1 MKKISGFE
9 NNLRLG
15 DLVELYLCAR
25 APLECVNANN
35 KGRERRALDQPG
47 SLIRGAATAG
57 QRESA
62 GSACNTRYACL
73 CQRIEKLDQRQDIVA
88 RLHVASLMTD
98 CRPIL
103 PATTESEFSPFAASN
118 EIVVVTLHWPIR
130 YRTKRSEASLG
141 SSRYRLRS
149 LLSFAR
155 SREHGENERS
165 LSTCRGISDKPVET
179 SKLSTAKIC
188 SAAYYGKLI
197 GKLSELHHGVSGEVY
212 AVDGRTLFIK
222 DFTYDGEAPT
232 AYFYVGTSK
241 SPNGNGIRLRDERG
255 SSSTLK
261 RYRRRDITLTLP
273 DGKTLSN
280 VKWFAVWCDEF
291 SVNFG
296 DVRIPRNFDY
306 PKPQKL
312 AALNGVHGVSSEPIV
327 VVDAQT
333 LLIPSFSYD
342 GEAPDAKFWVGAGP
356 APSPQGIRVPDEN
369 GKEQPLRRYD
379 RKAIVLTLPG
389 DLTIH
394 QIGHFGVWCEAF
406 TVDFGHVQIPQN
418 LNVPPSLKMLG
429 VSPQNVH
436 RGGQGQTLG
445 LANLYELSASASSS
459 SSPATVAPSPSP
471 SFANALLTQRQYQQR
486 PTTYRPIARREDQV
500 QVVQAIDYRIPKSL
514 QTQEPLAQQ
523 PRRLQTA
530 GRSAATVQY
539 GDDVTSS
546 EQQYRPDEDQ
556 PSATEP
562 AERSAKRGQATSR
575 ESETQPNSYARLRFQ
590 GDRRSKLNCEVLED
604 RLAFEVRWAV
614 AGDSIVAQLVG
625 KLDDGQYMAFGLSAN
640 PERSSM
646 VGGDVVVAWV
656 DKQTLQGYAVDYF
669 LDAKSQ
675 CSGGRGSCPDTRIQ
689 ENTNSIRLLNAA
701 LVDGYSIVTYQ
712 RPLKTNDEL
721 DHQILTNGSQAIIW
735 AIGPL
740 NERQEVSFHSDY
752 LKTDRLIDFG
762 RPPVWNCPVPDHEH
776 SQIFADNGND
786 NKATDDQVFHHVWP
800 QRMQLAATT
809 RRPQRLAT
817 PAPAPKNDA
826 WEIPPIQCYEPDDG
840 VLYAQMGPT
849 GGKHGYPAITG
860 HVGWGISWY
869 INGLLIPE
877 INVVRGKKYRFVVEG
892 GENPD
897 TPARYH
903 PFYIT
908 DDPVGGYQ
916 HKTPEEKAKV
926 KIFAGA
932 QRQRGVYRPTG
943 VGRLCNWVP
952 DQNQP
957 LADEFS
963 SFGAYQRTLTLECD
977 HGMPGIV
984 EWTPDENTP
993 DTVYYQCFTHR
1004 YLGWKINVH
1013 DSCDAS
1019 EAAGSENYEVYADPK
1034 SQRPYASEDLEDSPS
1049 IRVSSKVTPTAEF
1062 LQQTQH
1068 PHQHPHGEHG
1078 LRYSYHPATNP
1089 DKLSTSYTQLLTTAN
1104 NDDYDL
1110 RLKSSPTYEE
1120 PITSRPSYST
1130 PGHDAAP
1137 HRHEVRVKEM
1147 YHVHLDEDLMQ
1158 QHRNHHHHHHHHH
1171 HHQLAP
1177 IYREQSTGVSRL
1189 TSSYPPGRQQIME
1202 IQPEFLR
1209 QSSNQQLSNLVADNP
1224 RPLSHGMKYTYP
1236 PTASPQILYARP
1248 VPQHYA
1254 SNHHHF
1260 YHLPTLPHHY
1270 HQPDQRSQLMIV
1282 KRPVLTRR
1290 PMLQTVH
1297 TMPQPT
1303 LPLPSRSVFM
1313 ERKKAVY
1320 RPLSSSSVHG
1330 KRTAERHAQGND
1342 NHQVVK
1348 LKKLDSKQR
1357 AKLETKVSSLDVP
1370 NIFVTPLK
1378 PARNTG
1384 FDPDSIVIESGF
1396 KPIIRNMEKPTDV
1409 AQKRSSEKLEQEE
1422 DVRPSNHKPADI
1434 FEPVFIPSP
1443 PVPTVATMKKSTK
1456 KKSTNSKTRPGDA
1469 DDMEMAAD
1477 RMNTYY
1483 LPPSHLPS
1491 PSSEVLITFDG
1502 KALKDSSL
1510 VRSISEIEEHSKSK
1524 LSSDILSRT
1533 PQFGRF
1539 KGELPPPIPGEV
1551 RSDRSQL
1558 EKRRLPPADLPE
1570 IRTKNTKLTLVERSK
1585 RSPHEGHAHVTDSRT
1600 NNTNETGHHE
1610 RHDHHHERHDR
1621 GKSLSMPVNAGQTI
1635 VANLAYALLAVVVCH
1650 VI

>member
-1 MKKISGFE
+1 MTDSKEQAEQKGE
-9 NNLRLG
+9 EVKR
-15 DLVELYLCAR
+15 AR
-25 APLECVNANN
+25 TRWR
-35 KGRERRALDQPG
+35 KRKRESEVRQGEPVIVVGSTKLPG
-47 SLIRGAATAG
+47 STTATFDGSNHEDAMTTQSPTSSTTRISSIGLVAAI
-57 QRESA
+57 
-62 GSACNTRYACL
+62 YL
-73 CQRIEKLDQRQDIVA
+73 L
-88 RLHVASLMTD
+88 L
-98 CRPIL
+98 
-103 PATTESEFSPFAASN
+103 ATQ
-118 EIVVVTLHWPIR
+118 
-130 YRTKRSEASLG
+130 
-141 SSRYRLRS
+141 
-149 LLSFAR
+149 
-155 SREHGENERS
+155 
-165 LSTCRGISDKPVET
+165 
-179 SKLSTAKIC
+179 IC

-255 SSSTLK
+255 SSNTLK
-261 RYRRRDITLTLP
+261 RYRRKDITLTLP

-296 DVRIPRNFDY
+296 DVRIPRGFDY

-356 APSPQGIRVPDEN
+356 SPSPQGIRVPDEN

-406 TVDFGHVQIPQN
+406 TVDFGHVQIPQG

-429 VSPQNVH
+429 VSPQ
-436 RGGQGQTLG
+436 
-445 LANLYELSASASSS
+445 
-459 SSPATVAPSPSP
+459 
-471 SFANALLTQRQYQQR
+471 
-486 PTTYRPIARREDQV
+486 
-500 QVVQAIDYRIPKSL
+500 
-514 QTQEPLAQQ
+514 
-523 PRRLQTA
+523 
-530 GRSAATVQY
+530 
-539 GDDVTSS
+539 
-546 EQQYRPDEDQ
+546 
-556 PSATEP
+556 
-562 AERSAKRGQATSR
+562 
-575 ESETQPNSYARLRFQ
+575 
-590 GDRRSKLNCEVLED
+590 SKLNCEVLED

-640 PERSSM
+640 PERSLM

-752 LKTDRLIDFG
+752 LKTDRFIDFG

-776 SQIFADNGND
+776 SQVFADSDDPRDSD
-786 NKATDDQVFHHVWP
+786 NQ
-800 QRMQLAATT
+800 QLVVTT
-809 RRPQRLAT
+809 RRPQRVAT
-817 PAPAPKNDA
+817 PAPAAKDDA
-826 WEIPPIQCYEPDDG
+826 WEIPAIQCYEPEDG

-877 INVVRGKKYRFVVEG
+877 INVVRGKKYTFVVEG
-892 GENPD
+892 GENAD

-977 HGMPGIV
+977 HGEPGFV
-984 EWTPDENTP
+984 EWVPDENTP

-1013 DSCDAS
+1013 DSCDAG
-1019 EAAGSENYEVYADPK
+1019 EAAGSENHEVYVDPK
-1034 SQRPYASEDLEDSPS
+1034 NQRPSGDLENSPS
-1049 IRVSSKVTPTAEF
+1049 IRVLSKVTPTAEF
-1062 LQQTQH
+1062 LRQPQHSHH
-1068 PHQHPHGEHG
+1068 PHSEHG

-1104 NDDYDL
+1104 NNNYV
-1110 RLKSSPTYEE
+1110 RLKSSPSYEE
-1120 PITSRPSYST
+1120 PYTLRPSYNT
-1130 PGHDAAP
+1130 PGYDAVP
-1137 HRHEVRVKEM
+1137 HRHEVR
-1147 YHVHLDEDLMQ
+1147 
-1158 QHRNHHHHHHHHH
+1158 QHHNHHYNH

-1177 IYREQSTGVSRL
+1177 IYREQSMGVTRL
-1189 TSSYPPGRQQIME
+1189 TSSYPGRQQIME
-1202 IQPEFLR
+1202 IQPELLR
-1209 QSSNQQLSNLVADNP
+1209 QPSNQQLSNLVADNP
-1224 RPLSHGMKYTYP
+1224 RPLSHGVKYTYP
-1236 PTASPQILYARP
+1236 ATASPQIPYSRP
-1248 VPQHYA
+1248 VSHHYA
-1254 SNHHHF
+1254 SNYHHL
-1260 YHLPTLPHHY
+1260 YHPPLPDHYHH
-1270 HQPDQRSQLMIV
+1270 HQPDQRTQLMFV
-1282 KRPVLTRR
+1282 KRPMLTRR
-1290 PMLQTVH
+1290 PMLQ

-1320 RPLSSSSVHG
+1320 RPSSSTYG
-1330 KRTAERHAQGND
+1330 KRTAERHSQGND
-1342 NHQVVK
+1342 NTQIAK
-1348 LKKLDSKQR
+1348 LKKIDSKQHR
-1357 AKLETKVSSLDVP
+1357 TKLETKVSSLDIP
-1370 NIFVTPLK
+1370 NIFVTPIK

-1384 FDPDSIVIESGF
+1384 FNPDSIVIESGF
-1396 KPIIRNMEKPTDV
+1396 KPIIRNTEKATDV
-1409 AQKRSSEKLEQEE
+1409 AQKRVSEKVEQE
-1422 DVRPSNHKPADI
+1422 DVRLRETLNHKAVDN

-1443 PVPTVATMKKSTK
+1443 PVPTVATVKKSK
-1456 KKSTNSKTRPGDA
+1456 KKSTNAKPRPSDA
-1469 DDMEMAAD
+1469 NDMEMAAD
-1477 RMNTYY
+1477 RMNAYY
-1483 LPPSHLPS
+1483 LPPLPGQFPNNPPPSPS

-1502 KALKDSSL
+1502 KMLKDSSL
-1510 VRSISEIEEHSKSK
+1510 VRSISGIGEHSKSK
-1524 LSSDILSRT
+1524 LSSDVLSRT

-1551 RSDRSQL
+1551 RSDQSQL
-1558 EKRRLPPADLPE
+1558 EKRRLPADLPE
-1570 IRTKNTKLTLVERSK
+1570 TRTTKNTKLTLVGRSK
-1585 RSPHEGHAHVTDSRT
+1585 RSPHEGHVHVTDFQT
-1600 NNTNETGHHE
+1600 NNSETNHREH
-1610 RHDHHHERHDR
+1610 HDHSH
-1621 GKSLSMPVNAGQTI
+1621 GNSMSKFVNAGQMI
-1635 VANLAYALLAVVVCH
+1635 IANLGYIFLGVIAYH

>member
-1 MKKISGFE
+1 MTDSKEQAEQKGEEVKS
-9 NNLRLG
+9 
-15 DLVELYLCAR
+15 AR
-25 APLECVNANN
+25 TRWR
-35 KGRERRALDQPG
+35 KRKRESEVRQGEPVIVVGSTKLPG
-47 SLIRGAATAG
+47 STTATFDGSNHEDAMTTQSPTSSTTRLSSIGLVAAI
-57 QRESA
+57 
-62 GSACNTRYACL
+62 YL
-73 CQRIEKLDQRQDIVA
+73 L
-88 RLHVASLMTD
+88 L
-98 CRPIL
+98 
-103 PATTESEFSPFAASN
+103 ATQ
-118 EIVVVTLHWPIR
+118 
-130 YRTKRSEASLG
+130 
-141 SSRYRLRS
+141 
-149 LLSFAR
+149 
-155 SREHGENERS
+155 
-165 LSTCRGISDKPVET
+165 
-179 SKLSTAKIC
+179 IC

-241 SPNGNGIRLRDERG
+241 SPNANGIRLRDERG
-255 SSSTLK
+255 SSNTLK
-261 RYRRRDITLTLP
+261 RYRRKDITLTLP

-296 DVRIPRNFDY
+296 DVRIPRGFDY

-356 APSPQGIRVPDEN
+356 SPSPQGIRVPDEN

-406 TVDFGHVQIPQN
+406 TVDFGHVQIPQG

-429 VSPQNVH
+429 VSPQ
-436 RGGQGQTLG
+436 
-445 LANLYELSASASSS
+445 
-459 SSPATVAPSPSP
+459 
-471 SFANALLTQRQYQQR
+471 
-486 PTTYRPIARREDQV
+486 
-500 QVVQAIDYRIPKSL
+500 
-514 QTQEPLAQQ
+514 
-523 PRRLQTA
+523 
-530 GRSAATVQY
+530 
-539 GDDVTSS
+539 
-546 EQQYRPDEDQ
+546 
-556 PSATEP
+556 
-562 AERSAKRGQATSR
+562 
-575 ESETQPNSYARLRFQ
+575 
-590 GDRRSKLNCEVLED
+590 SKLNCEVLED
-604 RLAFEVRWAV
+604 KLAFEVRWAV

-640 PERSSM
+640 PERSLM

-752 LKTDRLIDFG
+752 LKTDRFIDFG

-776 SQIFADNGND
+776 SQVFADSTDARDSD
-786 NKATDDQVFHHVWP
+786 NQ
-800 QRMQLAATT
+800 QLVVTT
-809 RRPQRLAT
+809 RRPQRVAT
-817 PAPAPKNDA
+817 PAPAAKDDA
-826 WEIPPIQCYEPDDG
+826 WEIPAIQCYEPEDG

-877 INVVRGKKYRFVVEG
+877 INVVRGKKYTFVVEG
-892 GENPD
+892 GENAD

-977 HGMPGIV
+977 HGEPGFV
-984 EWTPDENTP
+984 EWVPDENTP

-1013 DSCDAS
+1013 DSCDAG
-1019 EAAGSENYEVYADPK
+1019 EAAGSENHEVYVDPK
-1034 SQRPYASEDLEDSPS
+1034 NQRPSGDLENSPS
-1049 IRVSSKVTPTAEF
+1049 IRVSSK
-1062 LQQTQH
+1062 
-1068 PHQHPHGEHG
+1068 
-1078 LRYSYHPATNP
+1078 
-1089 DKLSTSYTQLLTTAN
+1089 
-1104 NDDYDL
+1104 
-1110 RLKSSPTYEE
+1110 
-1120 PITSRPSYST
+1120 
-1130 PGHDAAP
+1130 
-1137 HRHEVRVKEM
+1137 
-1147 YHVHLDEDLMQ
+1147 
-1158 QHRNHHHHHHHHH
+1158 
-1171 HHQLAP
+1171 
-1177 IYREQSTGVSRL
+1177 
-1189 TSSYPPGRQQIME
+1189 
-1202 IQPEFLR
+1202 
-1209 QSSNQQLSNLVADNP
+1209 
-1224 RPLSHGMKYTYP
+1224 
-1236 PTASPQILYARP
+1236 
-1248 VPQHYA
+1248 
-1254 SNHHHF
+1254 
-1260 YHLPTLPHHY
+1260 
-1270 HQPDQRSQLMIV
+1270 
-1282 KRPVLTRR
+1282 
-1290 PMLQTVH
+1290 

-1320 RPLSSSSVHG
+1320 RPSSSTYG
-1330 KRTAERHAQGND
+1330 KRTAERQSQGND
-1342 NHQVVK
+1342 NPQNAK
-1348 LKKLDSKQR
+1348 LKKIDSKQHR
-1357 AKLETKVSSLDVP
+1357 TKLETKVPSLDIP
-1370 NIFVTPLK
+1370 NIFVTSIK

-1384 FDPDSIVIESGF
+1384 FNPDSIVIESGF
-1396 KPIIRNMEKPTDV
+1396 KPIIRNIEKVTDV
-1409 AQKRSSEKLEQEE
+1409 AQKRVSEKVEQEE
-1422 DVRPSNHKPADI
+1422 DVRLRETLNHNHKAVDN

-1443 PVPTVATMKKSTK
+1443 PVPTVATVKKSK
-1456 KKSTNSKTRPGDA
+1456 KKSTNAKPRPSDA
-1469 DDMEMAAD
+1469 NDMEMAAD
-1477 RMNTYY
+1477 RMNAYY
-1483 LPPSHLPS
+1483 LPPLPGQFSNNPPPSPS

-1502 KALKDSSL
+1502 KMLKDSSL
-1510 VRSISEIEEHSKSK
+1510 VRSISGIGEHSKSK
-1524 LSSDILSRT
+1524 LPSDVLSRT

-1551 RSDRSQL
+1551 RSDHSQL
-1558 EKRRLPPADLPE
+1558 EKRRLPADSPE
-1570 IRTKNTKLTLVERSK
+1570 ARTTKNTKLTLVERSK
-1585 RSPHEGHAHVTDSRT
+1585 RSPHEGHVHVTDFQT
-1600 NNTNETGHHE
+1600 NSSETSHRGHHDL
-1610 RHDHHHERHDR
+1610 HDHHSH
-1621 GKSLSMPVNAGQTI
+1621 GNSMSKFVNAGQMI
-1635 VANLAYALLAVVVCH
+1635 IANLGYILLGVIAYH

>member
-1 MKKISGFE
+1 MTTQSPTSSTT
-9 NNLRLG
+9 RLSAIG
-15 DLVELYLCAR
+15 LVAAIYL
-25 APLECVNANN
+25 L
-35 KGRERRALDQPG
+35 L
-47 SLIRGAATAG
+47 AT
-57 QRESA
+57 Q
-62 GSACNTRYACL
+62 
-73 CQRIEKLDQRQDIVA
+73 
-88 RLHVASLMTD
+88 
-98 CRPIL
+98 
-103 PATTESEFSPFAASN
+103 
-118 EIVVVTLHWPIR
+118 
-130 YRTKRSEASLG
+130 
-141 SSRYRLRS
+141 
-149 LLSFAR
+149 
-155 SREHGENERS
+155 
-165 LSTCRGISDKPVET
+165 
-179 SKLSTAKIC
+179 IC
-188 SAAYYGKLI
+188 GSAAYYGKLI

-261 RYRRRDITLTLP
+261 RYRRKDITLTLP

-356 APSPQGIRVPDEN
+356 TPSPQGIRVPDEN

-406 TVDFGHVQIPQN
+406 TVDFGHVQIPQS

-429 VSPQNVH
+429 VSPQ
-436 RGGQGQTLG
+436 
-445 LANLYELSASASSS
+445 
-459 SSPATVAPSPSP
+459 
-471 SFANALLTQRQYQQR
+471 
-486 PTTYRPIARREDQV
+486 
-500 QVVQAIDYRIPKSL
+500 
-514 QTQEPLAQQ
+514 
-523 PRRLQTA
+523 
-530 GRSAATVQY
+530 
-539 GDDVTSS
+539 
-546 EQQYRPDEDQ
+546 
-556 PSATEP
+556 
-562 AERSAKRGQATSR
+562 
-575 ESETQPNSYARLRFQ
+575 
-590 GDRRSKLNCEVLED
+590 SKLNCEVLED

-625 KLDDGQYMAFGLSAN
+625 KLDDEQYMAFGLSAN
-640 PERSSM
+640 PERSLM

-656 DKQTLQGYAVDYF
+656 DKQTLQGYAVDYY

-752 LKTDRLIDFG
+752 LRTDRLIDFG

-786 NKATDDQVFHHVWP
+786 NKAADNQ
-800 QRMQLAATT
+800 QLVATT

-826 WEIPPIQCYEPDDG
+826 WEIPPIQCYEPEDG

-952 DQNQP
+952 DQDQP

-977 HGMPGIV
+977 HGVPGVV

-1013 DSCDAS
+1013 DSCDAG
-1019 EAAGSENYEVYADPK
+1019 EAAGSDNYEVYAEPND
-1034 SQRPYASEDLEDSPS
+1034 QRPASEDLENSAS

-1068 PHQHPHGEHG
+1068 PHGEHG
-1078 LRYSYHPATNP
+1078 LRYSYHPATNT
-1089 DKLSTSYTQLLTTAN
+1089 DKLSASYTQLLTTAN
-1104 NDDYDL
+1104 NDDYV
-1110 RLKSSPTYEE
+1110 RLKSSPTYEQ
-1120 PITSRPSYST
+1120 PLTSRPSYSST

-1137 HRHEVRVKEM
+1137 HRHEVRVKETH
-1147 YHVHLDEDLMQ
+1147 HVHLDEDLVQ
-1158 QHRNHHHHHHHHH
+1158 QHRNNHHHHHHHHH

-1177 IYREQSTGVSRL
+1177 IYREQSAGVSRL
-1189 TSSYPPGRQQIME
+1189 TSSYPPGRQQFVE
-1202 IQPEFLR
+1202 IQPDLLR

-1254 SNHHHF
+1254 SNYHHL
-1260 YHLPTLPHHY
+1260 YHLPLPHHY
-1270 HQPDQRSQLMIV
+1270 HQPDQRTQLMII

-1303 LPLPSRSVFM
+1303 IPLPSRSVFM

-1320 RPLSSSSVHG
+1320 RPLSSSSVYG
-1330 KRTAERHAQGND
+1330 KRTAERHGQGNHD

-1357 AKLETKVSSLDVP
+1357 AKLETKVSSLDMS
-1370 NIFVTPLK
+1370 NIFVTSLK

-1396 KPIIRNMEKPTDV
+1396 KPIIRNAETPTDV
-1409 AQKRSSEKLEQEE
+1409 AQKRSSEKLGQQDDARLRET
-1422 DVRPSNHKPADI
+1422 SNRKPADN

-1443 PVPTVATMKKSTK
+1443 PVPTVATTKKSK
-1456 KKSTNSKTRPGDA
+1456 KKSTNGKTRPGDA

-1477 RMNTYY
+1477 RVNAYY
-1483 LPPSHLPS
+1483 LPPLSSQFPNDSPPSPS

-1510 VRSISEIEEHSKSK
+1510 VRSISGVEEHSRSK

-1558 EKRRLPPADLPE
+1558 EKRRLPPAADLPD
-1570 IRTKNTKLTLVERSK
+1570 IRTRNTKLTLVERSK
-1585 RSPHEGHAHVTDSRT
+1585 RSAHERHVHVTDSRT
-1600 NNTNETGHHE
+1600 SNTNDTSHQN
-1610 RHDHHHERHDR
+1610 ERHDR
-1621 GKSLSMPVNAGQTI
+1621 GKSMPMPVNAGQTI
-1635 VANLAYALLAVVVCH
+1635 VANLVYALLAVAVCH